1 MLTMSL
7 SAHDP
12 EQISKAPVACTTE
25 SIQRALSVKSFRK
38 GRFGGTARNEVDHRP
53 RLRRSEGAWPS
64 QKRVKM
70 TSPPTEPVKEKA
82 PAFDGA
88 Q

>member
-25 SIQRALSVKSFRK
+25 SIQRGLSVKSFRK

-53 RLRRSEGAWPS
+53 RLRRVGSVAFPEEDEDDEFANS
-64 QKRVKM
+64 
-70 TSPPTEPVKEKA
+70 EPVKEIA
-82 PAFDGA
+82 PAFDVA